1 MRSSREFCSVSST
14 VSLPYSNSMS
24 VAATSY
30 APSFVSSGASWGAN
44 RSSLLYSAGS
54 FSNSSVYTV
63 LTESSSCMTSSDVIG
78 TGRTIGRFY
87 SKLGR
92 ALENS
97 LNRYSER
104 NGNGP
109 KAVSQKVEQLM
120 LSLFSTPTS
129 IQSVEKSSSNVRKKR
144 EELVA
149 NCRKLLRYTQ

>member
-1 MRSSREFCSVSST
+1 
-14 VSLPYSNSMS
+14 
-24 VAATSY
+24 
-30 APSFVSSGASWGAN
+30 
-44 RSSLLYSAGS
+44 
-54 FSNSSVYTV
+54 
-63 LTESSSCMTSSDVIG
+63 MTSSDVIG

-109 KAVSQKVEQLM
+109 KAVSQKVEQLVRSL
-120 LSLFSTPTS
+120 LSPPVSTQS
-129 IQSVEKSSSNVRKKR
+129 IDKSANVKKKR

>member
-1 MRSSREFCSVSST
+1 
-14 VSLPYSNSMS
+14 MS

-30 APSFVSSGASWGAN
+30 APSFVSTGASSGAT

-54 FSNSSVYTV
+54 VSNSSVYTV

-109 KAVSQKVEQLM
+109 KAVSQKVEQLV
-120 LSLFSTPTS
+120 LSLLSPPVSTQS
-129 IQSVEKSSSNVRKKR
+129 IEKSSNMKKKR